1 MSLDVLVV
9 GGGISGVACARRVA
23 DAGLSVRVLDRGRRL
38 GGRLAART
46 LEGHAVDLGGPYA
59 TVSDD
64 RFRAVADD
72 WLGRGLLREWTDTF
86 RVAGPDGLGEA
97 KSGPMRY
104 AAPGG
109 MRSLVEDL
117 ATGLDVAQRTVG
129 AVGPGR
135 AVDGDLEA
143 ASVVVLAMPGPQAAR
158 LLRAEHLELVD
169 EADQPYG
176 AAIAVAARFPERTWP
191 DFDAAFVSD
200 LPIRWLAD
208 DGASHG
214 DGAPVLVAHTTPD
227 FAAEHL
233 DDPSAAIAP
242 ALDAM
247 RRVLGVDLEPAEAFA
262 HRWTFAQPTASRDR
276 TWSLSPAGIGL
287 CGDGWSGKS
296 RVEAAWLS
304 GDDLGAAIAQR
315 LG

>member
-1 MSLDVLVV
+1 MSADVIVV

-23 DAGLSVRVLDRGRRL
+23 DAGLAVRVLDRGRRI

-46 LEGHAVDLGGPYA
+46 ADGHAVDLGGPYC

-72 WLGRGLLREWTDTF
+72 WLTRGLLHEWTDTF
-86 RVAGPDGLGEA
+86 RTAGPDGLGES
-97 KSGPMRY
+97 KTGPMRY

-117 ATGLDVAQRTVG
+117 ATGLDVEQRTV
-129 AVGPGR
+129 ASIGPGR
-135 AVDGDLEA
+135 TVDGEA
-143 ASVVVLAMPGPQAAR
+143 DAAAVVVLAMPGPQAVR
-158 LLRAEHLELVD
+158 LLRAEHLELVE

-176 AAIAVAARFPERTWP
+176 AGIAVVARFAERTWP

-208 DGASHG
+208 DGSSHG
-214 DGAPVLVAHTTPD
+214 DGAPVLVAHVTPD
-227 FAAEHL
+227 VSAEHL
-233 DDPSAAIAP
+233 DDPDAVIEP

-247 RRVLGVDLEPAEAFA
+247 RRVLAVDLAPTDAFA

-276 TWSLSPAGIGL
+276 TFLLAPTGIAL

-304 GDDLGAAIAQR
+304 GDDLGAAIVER
-315 LG
+315 LA